1 VYQSSC
7 DSAQGERGGDDSD
20 RMVGDRWFPRQ
31 APDPQRRTIQR
42 AIAAAAQWDR
52 TAHRIATEDPA
63 ALHVCGVDA
72 ALEDA
77 HLVAAAVCV
86 RDGQVCERAIARRR
100 LRFPYIPGMLAF
112 REGAAMAAAVGAIDG
127 PIDCLIVDGNGRI
140 HPRQAG
146 TAVHLGVASGL
157 PTIGVAKRLLCGR
170 PLGALRGRPART
182 CTPIVADATVEAEPG
197 RVIGMAVQTRQ
208 YPTVPRIQPVYVSP
222 GHRMTVATAAQL
234 ITTLADGT
242 RSPPPIR
249 EADAAATAARR

>member
-1 VYQSSC
+1 
-7 DSAQGERGGDDSD
+7 
-20 RMVGDRWFPRQ
+20 MVGDRWFPRQ

-52 TAHRIATEDPA
+52 TAHRIATGDPA

-86 RDGQVCERAIARRR
+86 RDGQVCERAIARRP

-157 PTIGVAKRLLCGR
+157 PTIGVAKRLLCGHHSCSHCR
-170 PLGALRGRPART
+170 WGSRMRWCRCDSPGSGSSSCSRCGTDDGHARQCAMTRRAGRPST
-182 CTPIVADATVEAEPG
+182 GPP
-197 RVIGMAVQTRQ
+197 
-208 YPTVPRIQPVYVSP
+208 SS
-222 GHRMTVATAAQL
+222 
-234 ITTLADGT
+234 GT
-242 RSPPPIR
+242 R
-249 EADAAATAARR
+249 